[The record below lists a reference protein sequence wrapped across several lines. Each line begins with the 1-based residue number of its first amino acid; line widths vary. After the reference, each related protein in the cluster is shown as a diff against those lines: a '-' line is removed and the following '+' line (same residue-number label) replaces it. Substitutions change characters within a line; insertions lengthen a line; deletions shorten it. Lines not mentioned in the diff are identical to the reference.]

1 MERKKEKKKLYLI
14 YIWKYQRNSGMTQK
28 GKERWRRYRGN
39 DFHKKKKKIEFVEI
53 SFKLRFNSIRGGE
66 LIVKLFF
73 PDVIKVGRWKDV
85 PS

>member
-39 DFHKKKKKIEFVEI
+39 DFHKKKKNKIRRDIFQVT
-53 SFKLRFNSIRGGE
+53 F
-66 LIVKLFF
+66 
-73 PDVIKVGRWKDV
+73 
-85 PS
+85 